1 MGSKEQLAPGG
12 AMVKAIEAAHLAT
25 KGKIVFV
32 TSDLASE
39 NAEALVDFFEVD
51 PKAKDIQVSCSA
63 VKPRAPMPEQLTHR
77 IGSDPSCSQPH
88 PWSC

>member
-1 MGSKEQLAPGG
+1 MGSKEQLAPGSPT
-12 AMVKAIEAAHLAT
+12 VKAIEAAHTAT

-51 PKAKDIQVSCSA
+51 PKAKDVQASGSA
-63 VKPRAPMPEQLTHR
+63 AHLRAVTLDLTPE
-77 IGSDPSCSQPH
+77 SEPSELL
-88 PWSC
+88 